1 MAGYVLMYFL
11 RGSLPW
17 QGLRAPNKKVKYQKI
32 CAKKLGTPLETLC
45 SRYPHEFSMY
55 LSYCRGKQNIYI
67 FKKKFSK
74 KSKFQKSKKVKDV
87 LYSIGALC

>member
-55 LSYCRGKQNIYI
+55 LSYCRGKQ
-67 FKKKFSK
+67 KKIKKILLKIK
-74 KSKFQKSKKVKDV
+74 KSERCVV
-87 LYSIGALC
+87 YSIGGLC